1 MALDVDVDVERI
13 DDRTACVTVTGEVG
27 MGAPAKLEELLSG
40 LVVAGTT
47 RIVVD
52 LSGVGF
58 LNSKLLDTL
67 VRISARIDAR
77 AGGVAVLAAQTYVRH
92 MLEVTEAGG
101 VLLLED
107 DKDEA
112 LAALGG

>member
-1 MALDVDVDVERI
+1 MDVSIERL
-13 DDRTACVTVTGEVG
+13 DDRTACVSITGNVE
-27 MGAPAKLEELLSG
+27 MGEPAKLEELLGS
-40 LVVAGTT
+40 LIATGTT

-52 LSGVGF
+52 LADVPF

-67 VRISARIDAR
+67 VRISASIDPR
-77 AGGVAVLAAQTYVRH
+77 DGGIAVLTSQTYVKH

-107 DKDEA
+107 SKDAA
-112 LAALGG
+112 LAAFA

>member
-1 MALDVDVDVERI
+1 MEVSVSRI
-13 DDRTACVTVTGEVG
+13 DDRTACVTIAGAVAMGE
-27 MGAPAKLEELLSG
+27 PARLEQLLSS

-52 LSGVGF
+52 LSEAGF

-67 VRISARIDAR
+67 VRISGRIDPR
-77 AGGVAVLAAQTYVRH
+77 DGGIAVLTSETYVRH